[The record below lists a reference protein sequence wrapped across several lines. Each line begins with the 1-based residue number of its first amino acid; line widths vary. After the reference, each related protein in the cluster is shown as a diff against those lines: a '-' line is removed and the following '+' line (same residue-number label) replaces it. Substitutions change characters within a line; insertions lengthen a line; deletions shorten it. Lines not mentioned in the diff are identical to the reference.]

1 MATRIQIRR
10 DTATN
15 WSSANTV
22 LAQGEMALET
32 DTMKMKVGDG
42 TTAWG
47 ALDYTLDP
55 VGATGRV
62 TGADAS
68 NVSTKLYS
76 PTANVIF
83 EPGTGGT
90 VVSNGN
96 MTVNGT
102 FNASDMGT
110 YVGSVIT
117 DNTSLTNALQQLET
131 AVESAEESSEFAT
144 LAGVTAGD
152 THLGT
157 FTGTTI
163 SDNGSVKAGMQE
175 LETKVETKADTSALP
190 TQATL
195 SVDHLITLSGMSESS
210 DDLGTF
216 SGSTIA
222 DSSDVKTALQAL
234 ETAVEGAEESTNI
247 ATNQDNINDL
257 NSALGTTLGD
267 TNIGN
272 FSGSTISDGGT
283 VKAGM
288 QELETSLET
297 KTSATQA
304 SLGVDHLIT
313 LSGVAE
319 GSDNLGTFS
328 GSTVADNG
336 TVKAGMQS
344 LETAVEA
351 RATTASL
358 SAVATS
364 GAYSD
369 VTGTP
374 TLATVATS
382 GSYADLANQPT
393 SFADLTITGNLVVQ
407 GAQTTLDTA
416 TLDVEDINITVA
428 KDSPNAASSNGA
440 GLTVDGPT
448 TNATILYNDN
458 PEKWVFNKAPYYD
471 SNRLLTTADE
481 GTGNGLDAD
490 TLDGQ
495 EGSHY
500 LDYGNFT
507 NTPTIPS
514 TSSLNIDDIHT
525 LTGRP
530 DGATHM
536 GTFTGSTIN
545 DNVTIYSALQ
555 ALETAVELA
564 EESTNISGI
573 YTGVLGVSD
582 GDANLGTFTGSTI
595 ADSRQVKD
603 ALQDLETKVETKL
616 DSSAHTK
623 ASLDVDHIINTMGTG
638 AVNDDMGTFSGSTI
652 SDNQTIKQAI
662 QELETAVESAEETS
676 AINAVYTGALGLS
689 AGDAHFGAFS
699 GSTITDNRDAKEAIQ
714 ELETAVETK
723 LASADIPTKASL
735 DVDHLI
741 TLSGVSAASDDLGTF
756 TGSTISD
763 NSTIKASLQALETA
777 VESAEE
783 SQADLDIDHLVTL
796 TGMASGSD
804 HLSTFTGTT
813 INDNVTIQAA
823 LQALETAVENA
834 EETTAINSVYTGAL
848 GLSSGDSHFGTFTGS
863 TIADNR
869 KAKQA
874 LQDLETAVETKTSAT
889 QASLH
894 VDHIITLS
902 GVAQASDDLGTF
914 SGSTIADNETIKGA
928 LQDLETALEL
938 AEETSD
944 INTVYTGAL
953 GLSAGA
959 SHYGTFTGST
969 ITDNGD
975 SKEIFQELETA
986 VETKLATSAHTKAS
1000 LDVDHLITL
1009 SGVAD
1014 ASDNLGTFTGSTIAD
1029 SETIKGALQDLETEL
1044 ETKTGATQASLHV
1057 DHIITL
1063 SGVAQAS
1070 DNLGAFSGATIA
1082 DNETIKGALQDLET
1096 ALELNATLA
1105 SDETI
1110 TGNYTFDELIVGVGM
1125 KSSSSDS
1132 KISIGATSNEGSQNI
1147 IMSAGENIHFLSD
1160 RNANDGD
1167 GSICFHFNDTHNT
1180 SLAVADSFWKMD
1192 ESGRFGGK
1200 DATSHFEFPS
1210 WTSTERDNGS
1220 FGAGAVIFN
1229 STTSKLQVYDGS
1241 NWVDLH

>member
-15 WSSANTV
+15 WSSANTI
-22 LAQGEMALET
+22 LAQVEMALET
-32 DTMKMKVGDG
+32 DTGKLKVGDG

-47 ALDYTLDP
+47 ALDYSLDP

-62 TGADAS
+62 SGTDTG
-68 NVSTKLYS
+68 NVSTKLFS
-76 PTANVIF
+76 PTANVVL
-83 EPGTGGT
+83 EPGTGDS

-96 MTVNGT
+96 MVVNGT
-102 FNASDMGT
+102 FTASDMGT
-110 YVGSVIT
+110 FVGSVIS
-117 DNTSLTNALQQLET
+117 DNTSLANALQQLET
-131 AVESAEESSEFAT
+131 AVEAAEESSEFAG

-163 SDNGSVKAGMQE
+163 TDNQSIKAGMQE
-175 LETKVETKADTSALP
+175 LETSLETKTSA
-190 TQATL
+190 TQASL
-195 SVDHLITLSGMSESS
+195 SVDHLINLSGVAESS
-210 DDLGTF
+210 DNLGTF

-222 DSSDVKTALQAL
+222 DSSDVKTALQSL
-234 ETAVEGAEESTNI
+234 ETAVEAAEESTAI
-247 ATNQDNINDL
+247 ATNTDNINDL

-297 KTSATQA
+297 KAPSASIPTKA
-304 SLGVDHLIT
+304 TLDVDHLIT
-313 LSGVAE
+313 LSGVATA
-319 GSDNLGTFS
+319 SDHLGTFS
-328 GSTVADNG
+328 GSTVSDNG
-336 TVKAGMQS
+336 TVKAGMQE

-382 GSYADLANQPT
+382 GSYADLSNQPT

-407 GAQTTLDTA
+407 GTKTELSTA
-416 TLDVEDINITVA
+416 TLDVEDVNITVA
-428 KDSPNAASSNGA
+428 KDAPNAASANGA
-440 GLTVDGPT
+440 GLTVDGAS
-448 TNATILYNDN
+448 ATIIYNDN
-458 PEKWVFNKAPYYD
+458 PEKWVFNKAPYHNA
-471 SNRLLTTADE
+471 NRLLTTADE

-545 DNVTIYSALQ
+545 DNVSIYSALQ

-573 YTGVLGVSD
+573 YTGILGVSD

-595 ADSRQVKD
+595 ADSRDVKD

-616 DSSAHTK
+616 DASAHTK
-623 ASLDVDHIINTMGTG
+623 ASLDVDHIINTLGTG

-652 SDNQTIKQAI
+652 SDNQTVKQAI

-699 GSTITDNRDAKEAIQ
+699 GSTITDNRDAKEALQ

-756 TGSTISD
+756 SGSTIADSQ
-763 NSTIKASLQALETA
+763 TIKQALQALETA

-796 TGMASGSD
+796 SGRPTGSD
-804 HLSTFTGTT
+804 HLGTFTGTT

-823 LQALETAVENA
+823 LQALETAVEAA

-848 GLSSGDSHFGTFTGS
+848 GLTAGDGDFGTFTGS

-874 LQDLETAVETKTSAT
+874 LQDLETAVETKLASADIPT

-928 LQDLETALEL
+928 LQDLET
-938 AEETSD
+938 
-944 INTVYTGAL
+944 
-953 GLSAGA
+953 
-959 SHYGTFTGST
+959 
-969 ITDNGD
+969 
-975 SKEIFQELETA
+975 
-986 VETKLATSAHTKAS
+986 
-1000 LDVDHLITL
+1000 
-1009 SGVAD
+1009 
-1014 ASDNLGTFTGSTIAD
+1014 
-1029 SETIKGALQDLETEL
+1029 EL
-1044 ETKTGATQASLHV
+1044 ETKTSATQASLHV

-1070 DNLGAFSGATIA
+1070 DNLGTFTGATIA

-1110 TGNYTFDELIVGVGM
+1110 TGNYTFDELITGVGL
-1125 KSSSSDS
+1125 KSSGSNA
-1132 KISIGATSNEGSQNI
+1132 KFTIGATTNEGNQNI
-1147 IMSAGENIHFLSD
+1147 VMSAGENIHLISD
-1160 RNANDGD
+1160 RNSNDSD
-1167 GSICFHFNDTHNT
+1167 GSICFHFNDAHDT

-1192 ESGRFGGK
+1192 ETGRFGGK

-1220 FGAGAVIFN
+1220 FSAGAVIFN